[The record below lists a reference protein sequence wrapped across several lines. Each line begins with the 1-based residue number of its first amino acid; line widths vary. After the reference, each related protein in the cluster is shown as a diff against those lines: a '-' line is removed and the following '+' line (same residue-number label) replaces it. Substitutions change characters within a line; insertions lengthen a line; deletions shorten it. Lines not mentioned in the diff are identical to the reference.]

1 MSVQEVIY
9 YVVTCGG
16 HLEIPLICPKL
27 LKDELIKCWSYE
39 PNDRPSFHH
48 LVDEIKEL
56 LRDVARSDSPN
67 PDDLA
72 RTISLDDF
80 DQDDSNPYHSIQFL
94 RVSSD
99 IEEEE
104 EDTHS

>member
-27 LKDELIKCWSYE
+27 LKDELIKCWSYD
-39 PNDRPSFHH
+39 PNARPSFHH
-48 LVDEIKEL
+48 LENFIKEL

-67 PDDLA
+67 PDDG
-72 RTISLDDF
+72 
-80 DQDDSNPYHSIQFL
+80 IQN
-94 RVSSD
+94 VSAD
-99 IEEEE
+99 IK
-104 EDTHS
+104 EDNTLL